1 MAKDYKEVQMYNN
14 EVTRAI
20 QDMDVPA
27 TAKEGALTLM
37 NDQLINSNK
46 LEDIANPNSDFINN
60 PESLFDVNLGDE
72 ANMLNFAE
80 AQYVLLEAMN
90 KVNNDQRFKARFPSE
105 YLTPVEQI
113 KGAKATSKD
122 TTGDS
127 GTSTVPPVN
136 EGPVDTYEPPVGNIT
151 P

>member
-1 MAKDYKEVQMYNN
+1 
-14 EVTRAI
+14 
-20 QDMDVPA
+20 
-27 TAKEGALTLM
+27 
-37 NDQLINSNK
+37 
-46 LEDIANPNSDFINN
+46 
-60 PESLFDVNLGDE
+60 
-72 ANMLNFAE
+72 MLSFAE

-136 EGPVDTYEPPVGNIT
+136 TDGLPVTTYEPPVGNIT